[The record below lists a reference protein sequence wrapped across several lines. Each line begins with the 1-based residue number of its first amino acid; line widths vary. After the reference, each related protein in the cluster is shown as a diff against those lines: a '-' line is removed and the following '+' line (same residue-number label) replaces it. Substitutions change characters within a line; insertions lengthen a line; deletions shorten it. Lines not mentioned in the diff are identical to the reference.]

1 MRILIATVPFSGHF
15 NPLTA
20 VAARLHEQGHE
31 VRWYSAP
38 SLVPRVEALGVAAEP
53 YRRAVEV
60 SDDNV
65 AELHPERA
73 KLKGPKRLSFDF
85 ARVFTDNIPAQ
96 VTDLTDLH
104 NAWPFE
110 RLVCDAAFFAAS
122 ILGPKLDV
130 PVHTVS
136 PGPSLVPSHDVP
148 PPFFGLRPAR
158 HIFDRLVHSVIKA
171 MVESTMKEGL
181 VTFNQARAE
190 ARLAPLKAGQVLGA
204 VEAIAQRTYQ
214 VGIPQVEFPRTDL
227 PAGFE
232 YVGALLPR
240 VTGTATHPALDRIT
254 TWPGRVVVVS
264 QGTVDNRDHDKL
276 LVPALEAL
284 ARDDV
289 LVVAVTGGSGT
300 DTLRRRFTSPNVI
313 IADHIDFATLF
324 PHTDL
329 FVCNGGNGSVL
340 LALAHGV
347 PLVLAGTREGKNDI
361 NARLAWNG
369 LAVDLRTEHP
379 KPTTIARAAAS
390 VLDDTTMRDRV
401 ARVSDQLA
409 AYDSVDLVTRGIL
422 SSVRGAKTAPSEP
435 TATHVDP
442 ASFRSTT

>member
-20 VAARLHEQGHE
+20 VAARLREQGHE
-31 VRWYSAP
+31 VRWYAAP

-104 NAWPFE
+104 KTWPFE
-110 RLVCDAAFFAAS
+110 RLVCDSAFYAAS

-158 HIFDRLVHSVIKA
+158 HIFDRLVQRVIKA

-190 ARLAPLKAGQVLGA
+190 ARLASLKAGQVLGA
-204 VEAIAQRTYQ
+204 VEAIAQRIYQ
-214 VGIPQVEFPRTDL
+214 VGIPEVEFPRTEL

-240 VTGTATHPALDRIT
+240 VTGTSPHPALDRIT

-300 DTLRRRFTSPNVI
+300 DALRRRFPSQNVI

-390 VLDDTTMRDRV
+390 VLDDPTMRDRV

-422 SSVRGAKTAPSEP
+422 SSVRGAPSEP
-435 TATHVDP
+435 IVTHVDP